1 VSNAAQQEERNK
13 RIAIIAFAVVF
24 VGIAIYAYES
34 FFATAP
40 PPPSAAPAVATRSGG
55 EGGAPTAS
63 SNAPTNASAG
73 NANASSAAQAGGL
86 GVAPGVAAQKMA
98 STSSSLDPTLDE
110 SAMLR
115 TEGLVYAGTGRNIFS
130 MTSVAAAVALPKV
143 VPNPRPG
150 PVVQQPVVQQG
161 PPPLPPINL
170 KFFGTEQRSNAPLQ
184 AFLSHGDDIYL
195 ASQGDIVA
203 RIYKILKITERN
215 IQVEDL
221 SNQNTQ
227 TLPLQAN

>member
-1 VSNAAQQEERNK
+1 MSNAAQQEERNK
-13 RIAIIAFAVVF
+13 RIAMIAFTVVF

-34 FFATAP
+34 FFATSP
-40 PPPSAAPAVATRSGG
+40 PPPSAAPAVATKSGG
-55 EGGAPTAS
+55 EGGASTVS
-63 SNAPTNASAG
+63 STSSGSSANASA
-73 NANASSAAQAGGL
+73 AAQAGGL

-115 TEGLVYAGTGRNIFS
+115 TESLVYAGTGRNIFS
-130 MTSVAAAVALPKV
+130 MTAVAAPVALPSV
-143 VPNPRPG
+143 VPKPRPG
-150 PVVQQPVVQQG
+150 PVVPVV
-161 PPPLPPINL
+161 PPPYVPPPPPPINL
-170 KFFGTEQRSNAPLQ
+170 KFFGTEQRQHAPLQ

-203 RIYKILKITERN
+203 RIYKILSITERN

-221 SNQNTQ
+221 TNHNTQ
-227 TLPLQAN
+227 TLPLLAN

>member
-1 VSNAAQQEERNK
+1 MSNAAQQEERNK

-34 FFATAP
+34 FFASAPAP
-40 PPPSAAPAVATRSGG
+40 PTASPAVATKSGG
-55 EGGAPTAS
+55 ESVAPTTG
-63 SNAPTNASAG
+63 SNNSANASA
-73 NANASSAAQAGGL
+73 AAQVQAGGL

-115 TEGLVYAGTGRNIFS
+115 TESLVYAGTGRNIFS
-130 MTSVAAAVALPKV
+130 MTAVAAPIALPAV
-143 VPNPRPG
+143 VPKVRPG
-150 PVVQQPVVQQG
+150 PVVPVVPPPYV

-170 KFFGTEQRSNAPLQ
+170 KYFGTEQRANAPLQ

-203 RIYKILKITERN
+203 RIYKILSITERN

-221 SNQNTQ
+221 SNHNTQ
-227 TLPLQAN
+227 TLPLQ

>member
-1 VSNAAQQEERNK
+1 MSNAAQQEERNK
-13 RIAIIAFAVVF
+13 RIAIIAFAVLF

-34 FFATAP
+34 FFATSP
-40 PPPSAAPAVATRSGG
+40 PPPSAAPAVATKSGA
-55 EGGAPTAS
+55 EGGASTTS
-63 SNAPTNASAG
+63 SNSSANASA
-73 NANASSAAQAGGL
+73 AAQAGGL

-115 TEGLVYAGTGRNIFS
+115 TESLVYTGTGRNIFS
-130 MTSVAAAVALPKV
+130 MTSVAAPVALPKS
-143 VPNPRPG
+143 VPKPRPG
-150 PVVQQPVVQQG
+150 PVLPQGPVVPQG

-170 KFFGTEQRSNAPLQ
+170 KYFGTEQRANAPLQ

-203 RIYKILKITERN
+203 RIYKILSITERN
-215 IQVEDL
+215 IRVEDL
-221 SNQNTQ
+221 SNHNIQ
-227 TLPLQAN
+227 TLPLLAN

>member
-1 VSNAAQQEERNK
+1 MSNAAQQEERNK

-40 PPPSAAPAVATRSGG
+40 PPPSAAPAVATKSGA

-63 SNAPTNASAG
+63 STSSGGSASAS
-73 NANASSAAQAGGL
+73 ANAAAQAGGL

-115 TEGLVYAGTGRNIFS
+115 TESLVYAGTGRNIFS
-130 MTSVAAAVALPKV
+130 MTAVAAPVALPPV
-143 VPNPRPG
+143 VPKVRPG
-150 PVVQQPVVQQG
+150 LVVPTPVVQQG
-161 PPPLPPINL
+161 PAPPPPINL
-170 KFFGTEQRSNAPLQ
+170 KFFGTEQRANAPLQ

-203 RIYKILKITERN
+203 RMYKILSISEHS

-221 SNQNTQ
+221 SNHNTQ
-227 TLPLQAN
+227 TLPLQGN

>member
-1 VSNAAQQEERNK
+1 LSNAAQQEERNK

-34 FFATAP
+34 FFATSP
-40 PPPSAAPAVATRSGG
+40 PPPAA
-55 EGGAPTAS
+55 APTAATKPAGEGSTSTASSTSSSAS
-63 SNAPTNASAG
+63 SNVNA
-73 NANASSAAQAGGL
+73 AAQAGGL

-98 STSSSLDPTLDE
+98 NTSSSLDPTLDE

-115 TEGLVYAGTGRNIFS
+115 TESLVYSGTGRNIFS
-130 MTSVAAAVALPKV
+130 MTSVAAPIVQPKI
-143 VPNPRPG
+143 VPPARPG
-150 PVVQQPVVQQG
+150 PVVAAPVVQQG

-170 KFFGTEQRSNAPLQ
+170 KFFGTEQRTNAPLQ
-184 AFLSHGDDIYL
+184 AFISHGDDIYL

-203 RIYKILKITERN
+203 RIYKIVKITERS

-227 TLPLQAN
+227 TLPLQSN